1 MKVLFVYT
9 DINVRG
15 GALSYQFGI
24 GQLSAVLKQHGH
36 EARQHHMFG
45 KFDLGP
51 LRRELEEYRPDI
63 VGFTLVYPQFQF
75 VKRILSELRPWQAF
89 VIAGGAHPTVQPEEC
104 LRDLPEL
111 DAICLGEGEGALLE
125 LAEARRDGTSP
136 EAIRNLWVRRP
147 DGGIVRNPLRPFI
160 QDLDTLPF
168 MDREICDYQAVID
181 SDFKT
186 ATFQFGRGCPFDCT
200 YCSNHIIR
208 ARQEGAYVRFRSVER
223 LPGGDPPRG
232 HGLRRQDPLPQRRHL
247 HGQEGLVRGVL
258 RQVSRQFDLPIQVN
272 ARPEQISEDA
282 CRRLAAAHCQ
292 RVTMGVEHGNET
304 YRAEV
309 LRRRMSNE
317 SIVKAFAL
325 CKQYGFRTKAHLLV
339 GLPRETPA
347 LHADTVQ
354 LTVDILPDSFNLHIF
369 EPYPGTRLADLAV
382 QEKLI
387 DPGRAGTDF
396 IGQTDTVLN
405 MPYFPRQE
413 ILRAFRRFPW
423 RVYKHRTRSSRPS
436 PTWSITRAG
445 GPGSCASCSRS
456 SAWYAGWPWGCRP
469 PTPSPPLL
477 TFGRFWAKMPP

>member
-1 MKVLFVYT
+1 MTVSEIPESAEKPVSAKPIKVLFVYT

-36 EARQHHMFG
+36 DARQHHMFG
-45 KFDLGP
+45 KFDLEP

-75 VKRILSELRPWQAF
+75 VRRILSELKPWPAF

-111 DAICLGEGEGALLE
+111 DAICLGEGEGALLD
-125 LAEARRDGTSP
+125 LAAARRAGTSP

-147 DGGIVRNPLRPFI
+147 DGTIVRNPLRPFI

-208 ARQEGAYVRFRSVER
+208 ARQEGAYVRFRSVEVC
-223 LPGGDPPRG
+223 LEEI
-232 HGLRRQDPLPQRRHL
+232 RRVVTAYDVKTLYLNDDTFMVKKAWFEEFCDKYPK
-247 HGQEGLVRGVL
+247 
-258 RQVSRQFDLPIQVN
+258 QFSLPIQVN

-292 RVTMGVEHGNET
+292 RVTMGVEHGNEK
-304 YRAEV
+304 YRADV

-325 CKQYGFRTKAHLLV
+325 CKKYGFKTKAHLLV
-339 GLPRETPA
+339 GLPQETPA

-354 LTVDILPDSFNLHIF
+354 LTVDIMPDSFNLHIF

-423 RVYKHRTRSSRPS
+423 RVYKHKSILKAFPYLVYYSR
-436 PTWSITRAG
+436 
-445 GPGSCASCSRS
+445 
-456 SAWYAGWPWGCRP
+456 WGTGIVR
-469 PTPSPPLL
+469 LL
-477 TFGRFWAKMPP
+477 QPIKRLVRKLAMGV